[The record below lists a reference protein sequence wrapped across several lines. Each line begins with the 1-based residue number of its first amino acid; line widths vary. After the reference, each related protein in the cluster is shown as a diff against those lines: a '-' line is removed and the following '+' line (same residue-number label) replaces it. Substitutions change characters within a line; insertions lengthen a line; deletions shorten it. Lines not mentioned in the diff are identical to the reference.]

1 MLYQQYLIRERERGA
16 CFAAFKNNIWV
27 GFAVFCGTVVEL
39 VILPSTLSDGALRTT
54 ANLIDQ
60 MNAGLARAIRWL
72 CLIMV
77 VVTLLVVVL
86 RYGFDVGAIALQES
100 VMYMHGLVFLL
111 GIPYGIA
118 QNTHVRVDIAHGR
131 LSERWRHR
139 IELAGATRSSCCRS
153 RLHLRHEPPLCRRKL
168 ACPGRQSR
176 SWGYSRDFSVEIP
189 HTP

>member
-1 MLYQQYLIRERERGA
+1 ME
-16 CFAAFKNNIWV
+16 
-27 GFAVFCGTVVEL
+27 
-39 VILPSTLSDGALRTT
+39 ALRTT
-54 ANLIDQ
+54 ANLINQ
-60 MNAGLARAIRWL
+60 INAGLARAIRWL

-118 QNTHVRVDIAHGR
+118 QNTHVRVDIVHGR

-139 IELAGATRSSCCRS
+139 IELAGHALFLLPVAGFILVMSLPYVAASWRVLEGSPEVGGIPAIFLLKSLVPIMAALLFLQGISQIS
-153 RLHLRHEPPLCRRKL
+153 RIALKTGRDEEPQMSGTAK
-168 ACPGRQSR
+168 
-176 SWGYSRDFSVEIP
+176 
-189 HTP
+189 